1 MPLADD
7 IHTLATRTLAALG
20 ERHGYYT
27 FSTRVWRLLRRIVRE
42 GRKFTFHNRAT
53 GTRVDEESLPDR
65 EQLYV
70 ADYLISA
77 TFQDFVSLFE
87 DFFFKLLRCWLVAY
101 PASLSRKQVDMG
113 TVLDAPDKKAII
125 LAVADHELNE
135 LKYRRLA
142 DWFAYLER
150 LVNLGCPTADEIEIL
165 AEIKASRDVL
175 VHNNGIVN
183 ATYVS
188 KAGSRARHTDGERLT
203 MIEQYHRESWQTI
216 NNVVRD
222 VSAAA
227 IGRARASQP

>member
-7 IHTLATRTLAALG
+7 IQALTTGTLAALV
-20 ERHGYYT
+20 ERHDYYT
-27 FSTRVWRLLRRIVRE
+27 FTKRVWRMLHRIVRE
-42 GRKFTFHNRAT
+42 GSRFSFHNQAT
-53 GTRVDEESLPDR
+53 GTRVNEQTLLDL

-70 ADYLISA
+70 TNYLLSS

-87 DFFFKLLRCWLVAY
+87 DFFFELLRCWLVAY

-113 TVLDAPDKKAII
+113 MVLDAPDKKAII

-142 DWFAYLER
+142 EWFAYLDR
-150 LVNLGCPTADEIEIL
+150 LVNLGCPTADEIETL

-188 KAGSRARHTDGERLT
+188 KAGSRARHMEGEKLT

-227 IGRARASQP
+227 IGKARASQP